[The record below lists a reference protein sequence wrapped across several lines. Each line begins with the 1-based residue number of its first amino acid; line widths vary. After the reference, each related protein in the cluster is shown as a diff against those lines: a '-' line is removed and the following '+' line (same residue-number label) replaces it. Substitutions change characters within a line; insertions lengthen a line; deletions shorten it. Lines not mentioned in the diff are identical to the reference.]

1 MNDFRQMISLIKL
14 NAFCNYH
21 AGFEEHPIPPFQPEG
36 PSGNT
41 DAAGPPSSRPGPASW
56 HSTSTCPSLELVVKV
71 ECLWGEH
78 LLRSLGDL
86 IT

>member
-36 PSGNT
+36 RVEILMEQVRLL
-41 DAAGPPSSRPGPASW
+41 AGLALPPGTALQLAPPWSW
-56 HSTSTCPSLELVVKV
+56 
-71 ECLWGEH
+71 W
-78 LLRSLGDL
+78 
-86 IT
+86 